1 LISEY
6 PDSVWAYISWGDMY
20 YLYRLN
26 ENIPA
31 DYNKAKSIYEEALK
45 KDLDGKEEVLRRLE
59 DLRANA
65 EKNNS

>member
-1 LISEY
+1 
-6 PDSVWAYISWGDMY
+6 M
-20 YLYRLN
+20 N

-31 DYNKAKSIYEEALK
+31 DYDKAINIYEEALK

-59 DLRANA
+59 ELRAKA